1 MEIEIKADEALIKKL
16 RKLGK
21 IDFVKDKVKKHGGLL
36 QETMKE
42 LATPNVIYVKGY
54 SIGDTKKSISVN
66 ITDDGLTAE
75 VGSGMEYTPYVE
87 YGTRHIEP
95 EPVVRPAFNKHAGP
109 FIEDLRKLDE

>member
-1 MEIEIKADEALIKKL
+1 MKIEIKADEALIKNL

-21 IDFVKDKVKKHGGLL
+21 IDFVKDKVKKHGGQL

-54 SIGDTKKSISVN
+54 SVGDTKKSISVN

-87 YGTRHIEP
+87 YGTRFIEP
-95 EPVVRPAFNKHAGP
+95 EPVVRPAFNKHKDN
-109 FIEDLRKLDE
+109 FIEDIRKLDE

>member
-1 MEIEIKADEALIKKL
+1 MKIEITADKDLIKKL

-36 QETMKE
+36 QETMKQ
-42 LATPNVIYVKGY
+42 LATPKVIYVKGY
-54 SIGDTKKSISVN
+54 SIRDTKKSISVN
-66 ITDDGLTAE
+66 ITDNGLTAE

-87 YGTRHIEP
+87 YGTRFIES

-109 FIEDLRKLDE
+109 FIEDIRKLDE